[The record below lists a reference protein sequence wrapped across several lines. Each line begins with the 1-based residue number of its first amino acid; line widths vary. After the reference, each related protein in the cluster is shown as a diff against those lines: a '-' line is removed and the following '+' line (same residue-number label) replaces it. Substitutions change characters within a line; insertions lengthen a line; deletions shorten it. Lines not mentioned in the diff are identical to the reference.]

1 MGSAWSAGLFQLR
14 SHLLSKANDSVGLS
28 IDRLRSLTGF
38 RGTRSNGLYG
48 RAPSVRGP
56 FFRPQGYE
64 RVGVSL
70 VEEYKRVGKS
80 VISVCKKAQKGSV
93 TDAFYC
99 GEKSR
104 KRPDFVFWLCY
115 GS

>member
-1 MGSAWSAGLFQLR
+1 M
-14 SHLLSKANDSVGLS
+14 
-28 IDRLRSLTGF
+28 
-38 RGTRSNGLYG
+38 
-48 RAPSVRGP
+48 
-56 FFRPQGYE
+56 
-64 RVGVSL
+64 SL

-93 TDAFYC
+93 TDTFYC

-115 GS
+115 SS

>member
-1 MGSAWSAGLFQLR
+1 M
-14 SHLLSKANDSVGLS
+14 
-28 IDRLRSLTGF
+28 
-38 RGTRSNGLYG
+38 
-48 RAPSVRGP
+48 
-56 FFRPQGYE
+56 
-64 RVGVSL
+64 SL

-104 KRPDFVFWLCY
+104 KRPDFVF
-115 GS
+115 